1 MVRRFLQTD
10 LEEMME
16 IWLKGNLQAHSFVE
30 KEYWKVHS
38 EAVRQGIL
46 QAEVLVF
53 EENEIL
59 GFLGLA
65 GGGYIAGLFVKEGC
79 RGRGIGKALL
89 EWAKKRQE
97 SLTLQVYERNA
108 GALRFYIREGFS
120 VVGTQRDENGEKEFV
135 MEWKKKR

>member
-16 IWLKGNLQAHSFVE
+16 IWLEGNLQAHSFVE
-30 KEYWKVHS
+30 KEYWKVHF

-46 QAEVLVF
+46 QAEVFVF